1 MLIYFL
7 RHGDASSDSR
17 YQDSERPLTEL
28 GNNQALNVGNFIRR
42 INADINLILTSPI
55 LRASQTGQVVQSIVR
70 SPRIETTEYLLNGTD
85 PDRLF
90 KHIAGYDVEC
100 VLLVGHEPFLSD
112 TIALLIGGDHNT
124 YIPMRKCSLALVEVQ
139 EPIRPG
145 TGMLSQL
152 THVAL
157 IAEFIK
163 L

>member
-17 YQDSERPLTEL
+17 YQDSDRPLTET
-28 GNNQALNVGNFIRR
+28 GNKQALYVGNFLRH
-42 INADINLILTSPI
+42 INVHINLILTSPI
-55 LRASQTGQVVQSIVR
+55 LRANQTGQIIQSIIK
-70 SPRIETTEYLLNGTD
+70 SPRIETTEFLINGTD
-85 PDRLF
+85 PDQLF
-90 KHIAGYDVEC
+90 KHIAGYDIES
-100 VLLVGHEPFLSD
+100 VLLVAHEPFLSD

-124 YIPMRKCSLALVEVQ
+124 YIPMRQCSLALVEVQ
-139 EPIRPG
+139 EPISPG